1 MNIDNDECA
10 VQSRLESVVS
20 MQKRQNADLIDV
32 KICLLQMLA
41 RLRGE
46 HPEALKE
53 KKDGSP
59 SGIIHALER
68 GIQDTDLIIQ
78 DLREIESELRSLI

>member
-1 MNIDNDECA
+1 MKNEVDACSI
-10 VQSRLESVVS
+10 QSRLEAVAS
-20 MQKRQNADLIDV
+20 MQKRQNADLRDV
-32 KICLLQMLA
+32 SICLMQTLG

-59 SGIIHALER
+59 SGLLHALEI
-68 GIQDTDLIIQ
+68 GLQDTDLIIQ
-78 DLREIESELRSLI
+78 ELRETESELRSLI